1 MAKIRQN
8 DQIRFCHAAVEST
21 SHLVSACQIMLAD
34 GHYTARHN
42 KVCRYIHW
50 AICNHYKIDTQLFG
64 YMSPNLPTITED
76 ISIFYDKAMLPG
88 RYIEGRAIKPDI
100 VI

>member
-1 MAKIRQN
+1 
-8 DQIRFCHAAVEST
+8 
-21 SHLVSACQIMLAD
+21 
-34 GHYTARHN
+34 
-42 KVCRYIHW
+42 
-50 AICNHYKIDTQLFG
+50 
-64 YMSPNLPTITED
+64 MSPNLPTVTED